1 MTTTCFF
8 LIAGMLAAAPNVVFL
23 SVDTLRA
30 DYLGFYGFEHAA
42 SPNLDRLAAQSLVFD
57 DCICEVPLTAPSM
70 GSMLVSR
77 FPRMTGLTRNG
88 LRMPEDVPTIAESF
102 RGAGYF
108 TFCVQSNWT
117 LKSKLSGLDRG
128 FDVYEDDFHKKRWGI
143 VKSERY
149 ADEVT
154 RVALEQIEK
163 RDASKPFFAWI
174 HYSDPH
180 APYELHRDHRP
191 IGGSLWFKKN
201 RDKVRIK
208 YASEVA
214 FTDAQI
220 GLLLEALPRENTIIV
235 FVADHGESLYEHDY
249 LGHGRRIYRH
259 EVRIPFMVHADGVAP
274 GRSSAPVR
282 GIDIGPTLLG
292 LAGLEPAEGM
302 IGRDVLRNVPEAN
315 RVRVF
320 ETYGGAVP
328 KLPGAHAV
336 MADKA
341 PMRQGIILEGW
352 KLILGGGPPEL
363 FYLPGDPGELDNR
376 AAAEP
381 ARVKELQ
388 GLIEAW
394 DKGTSTGTNESASL
408 NTDDVSALEAL
419 GYIE

>member
-1 MTTTCFF
+1 MTATYFF
-8 LIAGMLAAAPNVVFL
+8 IIVGMLAASPNVVFL

-30 DYLGFYGFEHAA
+30 DYLGFYGFEHNT
-42 SPNLDRLAAQSLVFD
+42 SPNLDRLAAESLVFD
-57 DCICEVPLTAPSM
+57 DCICEVPLTAPSF
-70 GSMLVSR
+70 GSMLTSR

-88 LRMPEDVPTIAESF
+88 LRMPADVPTVVESF
-102 RGAGYF
+102 RAAGYF

-117 LKSKLSGLDRG
+117 LKSELSGLDRG

-154 RVALEQIEK
+154 RIALEQLDT
-163 RDASKPFFAWI
+163 RNTAKPFFAWI

-191 IGGSLWFKKN
+191 IGGGLWFKKN

-214 FTDAQI
+214 FTDACI
-220 GLLLEALPRENTIIV
+220 GTLLDALPRENTVIV

-249 LGHGRRIYRH
+249 LGHGRRIYRT
-259 EVRIPFMVHADGVAP
+259 EVRIPFMIHAAGIAP
-274 GRSSAPVR
+274 GRSNAPVR
-282 GIDIGPTLLG
+282 GIDLGPTLLG
-292 LAGLEPAEGM
+292 LAALAPVAGM
-302 IGRDVLRNVPEAN
+302 LGRDILHDVPEPN

-328 KLPGAHAV
+328 KLPGVHAL

-341 PMRQGIILEGW
+341 PMRQGAILEGW
-352 KLILGGGPPEL
+352 KLILGGSQPEL
-363 FYLPGDPGELDNR
+363 FYLPDDPGELNDLS
-376 AAAEP
+376 AAEP
-381 ARVKELQ
+381 ERLKELQ
-388 GLIEAW
+388 GLIETW
-394 DKGTSTGTNESASL
+394 DKRTGRGTNESASL
-408 NTDDVSALEAL
+408 NADDVSALEAL
-419 GYIE
+419 GYVE